1 MSRAFVICLSWN
13 FPASHITLC
22 THNMGYEE
30 GKTCPQTMYMHPAK
44 MECLLDSLNNTESHS
59 KAFYIVKIRGGFLRV
74 YTNSI
79 NQKNFKQRHPFVKK
93 KVYFCLLFENFIHVY
108 NEFWSHHLPSTP
120 TFLRTTYH
128 ILPLNFIFS
137 AFASYWVQ
145 LVLPICAWDHLLEH
159 ANYQGSHHW
168 RKLTLPSSSSH
179 QLSMSPQLKVGIF
192 EILPYPQAIIFI
204 SYILSNYV
212 IIIKF
217 SKTQCWSLNFTHA

>member
-74 YTNSI
+74 HTNSI

-93 KVYFCLLFENFIHVY
+93 KRCIFVYSLITSPPIHSNFSQNHLPYSPSQLHIFCFCILLSPISTADMCLGPFIGACQLPRVTSLKKTDSPSLKQPSIIHVSSAKGEY
-108 NEFWSHHLPSTP
+108 FWDPS
-120 TFLRTTYH
+120 
-128 ILPLNFIFS
+128 
-137 AFASYWVQ
+137 
-145 LVLPICAWDHLLEH
+145 
-159 ANYQGSHHW
+159 
-168 RKLTLPSSSSH
+168 
-179 QLSMSPQLKVGIF
+179 LSIGNHF
-192 EILPYPQAIIFI
+192 Y
-204 SYILSNYV
+204 
-212 IIIKF
+212 
-217 SKTQCWSLNFTHA
+217 